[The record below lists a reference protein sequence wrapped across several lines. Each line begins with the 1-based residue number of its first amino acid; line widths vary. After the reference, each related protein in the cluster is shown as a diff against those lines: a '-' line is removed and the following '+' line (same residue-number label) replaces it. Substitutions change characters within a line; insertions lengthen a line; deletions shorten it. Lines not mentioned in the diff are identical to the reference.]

1 MFGCHGIG
9 HRWCILGLVFYP
21 WNTKDIIL
29 THRVEASL
37 SLPGSFA
44 VKGLG
49 HQFGQVLRGASGH
62 FLVVHWC
69 LCEAIQLEGGA
80 TGLPKELLLGTKT
93 WWLGDALQ
101 SQIGSKCIGTLS
113 QGRVTETGVTWC
125 NYVHICLMMSLYPLH
140 IFTRF
145 AGWCESWT
153 AWTSVEVLRWGIPGV
168 MDLEGPKDP
177 VVGRWWQLN
186 LHEVWALYH
195 PLPQHPHWP
204 GHIRAR
210 GLWFWSENQ
219 NPKLCIWKFQ
229 PEADMTSVRSMAVQ
243 RSLKEFADD

>member
-1 MFGCHGIG
+1 MAIGRQKLCELFGPWVWCITSEPTWSLDDANPTAGNSQFQRRREVARLLEKPASLQISTEHQLHSITPLCHLPIMFGCHGIG

-21 WNTKDIIL
+21 WNTKDIIV

-125 NYVHICLMMSLYPLH
+125 NMV
-140 IFTRF
+140 
-145 AGWCESWT
+145 
-153 AWTSVEVLRWGIPGV
+153 
-168 MDLEGPKDP
+168 
-177 VVGRWWQLN
+177 
-186 LHEVWALYH
+186 
-195 PLPQHPHWP
+195 
-204 GHIRAR
+204 
-210 GLWFWSENQ
+210 
-219 NPKLCIWKFQ
+219 
-229 PEADMTSVRSMAVQ
+229 
-243 RSLKEFADD
+243 